1 MTAEGNSRTLI
12 EYKDAEIVQERQQDG
27 RRVGE
32 VKYDC
37 KIVKVSDAD
46 YGEDL
51 ALLMVRCK
59 GAYPLGISAKFVKDP
74 NYLPPIGV
82 ELSHCGSLLGQ
93 FGANSYT
100 TGVLSQTGRTLAMK
114 GANTK
119 VFDQVTAVAF
129 PGSSGGGMFLKE
141 NGEYIGMLTQGVMK
155 LQGFNFIVPLRRIN
169 AWAKE
174 AKVEWA
180 IDTTAKVPTLKEIEA
195 IPVEDSGQ
203 ASGGHSPLAPRAILL
218 ATPASTWSGSGL
230 GDEVHSQLRRLTS
243 ALVRW
248 HRHAIKSSG
257 VRGGTTRLLLPAVG
271 AAMSLSKKK
280 VEGIKVDLAAGVKQ
294 PAIAKRIKVSRS
306 VVSDIATGRVHKDV
320 PWPNGEPPTPKQ
332 AGGQHKPI
340 PDYDPTN
347 ARVMELEAEVVHLTE
362 ERNRERQGQGRGED
376 RWLVQGYRR
385 GNGTAGRAADR
396 LAAGLGLP
404 PQGADQRALRDAH
417 QRRPP
422 RPGGPA

>member
-1 MTAEGNSRTLI
+1 MSVTIKAGDAQGSGTLVTRKVGDETVSFVWTAAHVVEGLRTTRTVVTAQGNSRTLI
-12 EYKDAEIVQERQQDG
+12 EYKDAEVVQERQQDG

-203 ASGGHSPLAPRAILL
+203 ASGGHSPFG
-218 ATPASTWSGSGL
+218 PA
-230 GDEVHSQLRRLTS
+230 GDS
-243 ALVRW
+243 AGDPCL
-248 HRHAIKSSG
+248 
-257 VRGGTTRLLLPAVG
+257 
-271 AAMSLSKKK
+271 
-280 VEGIKVDLAAGVKQ
+280 DL
-294 PAIAKRIKVSRS
+294 
-306 VVSDIATGRVHKDV
+306 
-320 PWPNGEPPTPKQ
+320 
-332 AGGQHKPI
+332 
-340 PDYDPTN
+340 
-347 ARVMELEAEVVHLTE
+347 
-362 ERNRERQGQGRGED
+362 
-376 RWLVQGYRR
+376 
-385 GNGTAGRAADR
+385 GRALD
-396 LAAGLGLP
+396 LVTKFIHSYAG
-404 PQGADQRALRDAH
+404 
-417 QRRPP
+417 
-422 RPGGPA
+422 

>member
-1 MTAEGNSRTLI
+1 MKYLLLVLTVIALAVSPAVASVPDDLQKVSVTIKAGDAQGSGTLVTRKVGDETVSFVWTAAHVVEGLRTTRTVVTAGGNSRTVI
-12 EYKDAEIVQERQQDG
+12 EYKDAEVVQERQQDG

-37 KIVKVSDAD
+37 KVVKVSDAD

-59 GAYPLGISAKFVKDP
+59 GAYPLSISAKFVKDP
-74 NYLPPIGV
+74 NYIPPIGI

-169 AWAKE
+169 AWAKD

-195 IPVEDSGQ
+195 IPVEDNGQ
-203 ASGGHSPLAPRAILL
+203 ASGGHSPFG
-218 ATPASTWSGSGL
+218 PADESTDPCL
-230 GDEVHSQLRRLTS
+230 
-243 ALVRW
+243 
-248 HRHAIKSSG
+248 
-257 VRGGTTRLLLPAVG
+257 
-271 AAMSLSKKK
+271 
-280 VEGIKVDLAAGVKQ
+280 DL
-294 PAIAKRIKVSRS
+294 
-306 VVSDIATGRVHKDV
+306 D
-320 PWPNGEPPTPKQ
+320 
-332 AGGQHKPI
+332 
-340 PDYDPTN
+340 
-347 ARVMELEAEVVHLTE
+347 
-362 ERNRERQGQGRGED
+362 
-376 RWLVQGYRR
+376 
-385 GNGTAGRAADR
+385 
-396 LAAGLGLP
+396 
-404 PQGADQRALRDAH
+404 RALDLVTKFLHSYA
-417 QRRPP
+417 
-422 RPGGPA
+422 G

>member
-1 MTAEGNSRTLI
+1 MKYVLLVLTVVVLAVVPAVASVPDDLQKVSVTIKAGDAQGSGTLVTRKVGDETVSFVWTAAHVVEGLRTTRTVVTAQGNSRTLI
-12 EYKDAEIVQERQQDG
+12 EYKDAEVVQERQQDG

-203 ASGGHSPLAPRAILL
+203 ASGGHSPFG
-218 ATPASTWSGSGL
+218 PA
-230 GDEVHSQLRRLTS
+230 GDS
-243 ALVRW
+243 AGDPCL
-248 HRHAIKSSG
+248 
-257 VRGGTTRLLLPAVG
+257 
-271 AAMSLSKKK
+271 
-280 VEGIKVDLAAGVKQ
+280 DL
-294 PAIAKRIKVSRS
+294 
-306 VVSDIATGRVHKDV
+306 
-320 PWPNGEPPTPKQ
+320 
-332 AGGQHKPI
+332 
-340 PDYDPTN
+340 
-347 ARVMELEAEVVHLTE
+347 
-362 ERNRERQGQGRGED
+362 
-376 RWLVQGYRR
+376 
-385 GNGTAGRAADR
+385 GRALD
-396 LAAGLGLP
+396 LVTKFIHSYAG
-404 PQGADQRALRDAH
+404 
-417 QRRPP
+417 
-422 RPGGPA
+422 